1 MKKKSSIVKL
11 SIVGVILIIGI
22 VLSFCSFD
30 FGLTKYNSFA
40 SSISL
45 GLDLKGGVYAVY
57 EAADDN
63 TANLD
68 ERMEGTRTM
77 LLDLLTSKGYSEAT
91 IVKEGSTRLR
101 VEVPDVD
108 NPEEVFDIIGKPA
121 SISFVL
127 DDTNEQVITG
137 DHILSAEPG
146 YSAQEG
152 YVVQLSLNSEGAD
165 RFYEATSNNI
175 GKTMSIYVQVEGEEQ
190 RKISSPEIQTG
201 IAGGRAVI
209 NGMASY
215 EAAKNL
221 SDQIMSGTF
230 TVRLALLESST
241 VSATLGEQ
249 ALFYGL
255 IAGAIGLLLVI
266 IFLCAVYRLLG
277 VTASLS
283 LLVYTVLMLFFL
295 AVIPGV
301 QLTLPGIAGI
311 ILSLGMAVDANVIIY
326 ERMKFEY
333 RNGKSI
339 MASSYAGFR
348 RATMAII
355 DSNVTTIIAGIM
367 LFIFGTGTIRGF
379 AITLLLGIV
388 LSLFTS
394 MLVTR
399 FFVRCFI
406 NINSTNPKLYAFKR
420 GKNFENVEA
429 DRTDVTVQQQMDR
442 EAAEK
447 EEKKREKKKRKN
459 KDAGGLAHEN
469 I

>member
-1 MKKKSSIVKL
+1 MKKKSSIIKL
-11 SIVGVILIIGI
+11 CIIGVVLIIGI

-30 FGLTKYNSFA
+30 IGFTTYKSFA
-40 SSISL
+40 KSISL

-57 EAADDN
+57 EAADEN
-63 TANLD
+63 TENLD

-77 LLDLLTSKGYSEAT
+77 LLNLLSRKGYTEAT

-108 NPEEVFDIIGKPA
+108 NPQEIFEIIGKPA
-121 SISFVL
+121 SIYFRLDSNNETVL
-127 DDTNEQVITG
+127 TG
-137 DHILSAEPG
+137 DHIIKAEPG
-146 YSAQEG
+146 YTATDG

-165 RFYEATSNNI
+165 KFHEVTSENV
-175 GKTMSIYVQVEGEEQ
+175 GQAMSIYVQVEGEEEQ
-190 RKISSPEIQTG
+190 KIQTATINEG
-201 IAGGRAVI
+201 IAGGKAVI
-209 NGMASY
+209 NGMQSY

-221 SDQIMSGTF
+221 ADQIMSGTF
-230 TVRLALLESST
+230 EVRLALLDSST

-255 IAGAIGLLLVI
+255 LAGIIGLALVI
-266 IFLCAVYRLLG
+266 IFLCVFYRLLG
-277 VTASLS
+277 VIASSS
-283 LLVYTVLMLFFL
+283 LMIYAVLMLFFL
-295 AVIPGV
+295 SVIPGV

-311 ILSLGMAVDANVIIY
+311 ILSLGMAVDANIIIY

-367 LFIFGTGTIRGF
+367 LFIFGTGSIRGF
-379 AITLLLGIV
+379 AVTLLLGIV

-394 MLVTR
+394 MIVTR
-399 FFVRCFI
+399 GLVKYFI
-406 NINSTNPKLYAFKR
+406 NINSTNAKLYGFRR
-420 GKNFENVEA
+420 GKGFENVEA
-429 DRTDVTVQQQMDR
+429 DQTDVSVQRQMDK
-442 EAAEK
+442 EQAEK
-447 EEKKREKKKRKN
+447 EEKKRAKKN
-459 KDAGGLAHEN
+459 KDKQKGGLASEN

>member
-11 SIVGVILIIGI
+11 SIIGVVLIIGI

-30 FGLTKYNSFA
+30 IGLTTYKSFA

-57 EAADDN
+57 EAVDDN

-77 LLDLLTSKGYSEAT
+77 LLNLLVQKGYTEAT
-91 IVKEGSTRLR
+91 IVKEGTTRLR

-108 NPEEVFDIIGKPA
+108 NPSEIFDIIGKPA
-121 SISFVL
+121 SIRFVL
-127 DDTNEQVITG
+127 DSSNEQVITG
-137 DHILSAEPG
+137 EHIVSAEAG
-146 YSAQEG
+146 YTTQDG

-165 RFYEATSNNI
+165 KFYEATSNHVNEY
-175 GKTMSIYVQVEGEEQ
+175 MSIYVQVQGEEEQ
-190 RKISSPEIQTG
+190 RISQATISTA

-209 NGMASY
+209 NGMGSY

-221 SDQIMSGTF
+221 ADQIMSGTF
-230 TVRLALLESST
+230 EVRLALMDSST
-241 VSATLGEQ
+241 VSPTLGEQ

-255 IAGAIGLLLVI
+255 LAGIIGLALVI
-266 IFLCAVYRLLG
+266 VFLCVIYRMLG
-277 VTASLS
+277 VAASVS
-283 LLVYTVLMLFFL
+283 LMVYAVLMLFFL
-295 AVIPGV
+295 AVLPGV

-367 LFIFGTGTIRGF
+367 LFIFGTGSIKGF

-394 MLVTR
+394 MLVSR
-399 FFVRCFI
+399 LLVRCFV
-406 NINSTNPKLYAFKR
+406 NINSTNPKLYGFKR
-420 GKNFENVEA
+420 GKGFENVDA
-429 DRTDVTVQQQMDR
+429 DKTDVTVQRKMDEE
-442 EAAEK
+442 EALK
-447 EEKKREKKKRKN
+447 EEKRRAKKN
-459 KDAGGLAHEN
+459 KDKNAGGLAHEN